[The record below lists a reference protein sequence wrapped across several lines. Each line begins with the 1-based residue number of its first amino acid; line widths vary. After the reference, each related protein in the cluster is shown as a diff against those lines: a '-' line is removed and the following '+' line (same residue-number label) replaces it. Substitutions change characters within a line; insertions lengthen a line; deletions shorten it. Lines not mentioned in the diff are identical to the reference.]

1 MLRDITLGQYYPADS
16 VIHKLDPRVKLSAAM
31 IYIISLF
38 CCKGIA
44 AFFAATVF
52 LITVIKLSKVPF
64 QFMVKGLKA
73 IVVLMLLTA
82 VFNLFLT
89 PGKPLVSF
97 LIFTITEEGLKNAVF
112 GGRAEALREKIEEI
126 NAMAAPIPAVV
137 PETSE
142 QVPKEKP
149 RFFENPLPLPKKHV
163 KREMD
168 YDYEIS
174 EADMHYQVEI
184 AEGDDFDR

>member
-1 MLRDITLGQYYPADS
+1 MMLWAGPYFSLGMGARIFS
-16 VIHKLDPRVKLSAAM
+16 VIGMEYP
-31 IYIISLF
+31 
-38 CCKGIA
+38 
-44 AFFAATVF
+44 FFAVLFLLASFLGFEFIRGGREQDFSLWLLPCILLAPVF
-52 LITVIKLSKVPF
+52 LMDFSIIGMGGVALVFWS
-64 QFMVKGLKA
+64 
-73 IVVLMLLTA
+73 VLAAL
-82 VFNLFLT
+82 
-89 PGKPLVSF
+89 
-97 LIFTITEEGLKNAVF
+97 GLKNAVF